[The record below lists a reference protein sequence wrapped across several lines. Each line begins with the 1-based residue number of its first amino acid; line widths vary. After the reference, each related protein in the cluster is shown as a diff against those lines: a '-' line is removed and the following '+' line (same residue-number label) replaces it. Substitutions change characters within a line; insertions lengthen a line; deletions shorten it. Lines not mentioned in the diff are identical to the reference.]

1 MSEVTSLITYAGWL
15 TWILPIVGAV
25 VTLLLAKVSATARN
39 YGAVL
44 FSFLAAVMALNLL
57 PAALKGDPIFLS
69 VSWIPALQIEAS
81 LVIDPL
87 SAFMANVVAWIS
99 FLIMVYSL
107 GYMKG
112 DEGLTR
118 YWFFMNYFIG
128 NMLLLVLSNNLLLTF
143 FAWEGVGL
151 SSYMLISHWY
161 HDPKDKWVGDMK
173 RTALGVA
180 TAFSPSHAGSK
191 AFVITRIGDIGFLIA
206 ILSIYHFT
214 NTFNI
219 LGPNSLQSLQV
230 EWMAGLATLGL
241 LVPMLL
247 LLLGGSIGKSAQ
259 FPLHE
264 WLPDAMTGPTSVS
277 ALIHAATMVNAGV
290 FFIARFSPMLF
301 ANIGT
306 YENMLI
312 FFQVVAWIGAIT
324 AFIAATQAMVARE
337 VKKVLAYST
346 ISQIGFMVMALG
358 VGGIAMQ
365 YASGYFA
372 GIYHLMSQA
381 VFKAS
386 LFMAA
391 GALLHAVAS
400 RYMWDMG
407 GMRKEMKITFV
418 AMVLASLSL
427 AGIPPFLGFWS
438 KDAILSVALTSG
450 EFGIFALGFITVAIT
465 AFYSIRMIGLIFTGK
480 KSENVMKIEKKD
492 RNHFKIPKLMW
503 VPALLLAVVSLVGGI
518 IAPLGFEHR
527 LEAFLVAPLETLA
540 SSSPITSQ
548 TIFFTAGISLVMV
561 ALGGLSAYSL
571 YIRRNV
577 DPQTITKG
585 PLGTL
590 HKFFYNRWYI
600 DPLYYRT
607 MVNGSMAF
615 AGGAYKYFEMGIMDK
630 VNTVIP
636 LAGERLSRLTRN
648 AQTGQLQEYATVLMI
663 AAIVL
668 AFIIMVI

>member
-1 MSEVTSLITYAGWL
+1 MTEVTPLITYAGWL
-15 TWILPIVGAV
+15 TWAIPIFGAV
-25 VTLLLAKVSATARN
+25 LTLLLAKISAKLRN

-57 PAALKGDPIFLS
+57 PPALKGEPIFLS
-69 VSWIPALQIEAS
+69 ISWIPALNIEAS

-87 SAFMANVVAWIS
+87 SAFLANVVAWVS

-112 DEGLTR
+112 DQGLTR

-128 NMLLLVLSNNLLLTF
+128 NMLLLILSNNLLLTF

-151 SSYMLISHWY
+151 SSYMLISHY
-161 HDPKDKWVGDMK
+161 YTDSEDKWVGDLK
-173 RTALGVA
+173 RKALGVA

-206 ILSIYHFT
+206 ILSIYHYT

-219 LGPNSLQSLQV
+219 LGPNSLQSLQS
-230 EWMAGLATLGL
+230 EWMAGLASLGL

-290 FFIARFSPMLF
+290 FFIARFSPMIF

-306 YENMLI
+306 YENLMI

-324 AFIAATQAMVARE
+324 AFIAATQAMVASE
-337 VKKVLAYST
+337 IKKVLAYST
-346 ISQIGFMVMALG
+346 VSQIGFMVMALG
-358 VGGIAMQ
+358 LGGIALH
-365 YASGYFA
+365 YTEGYFA

-381 VFKAS
+381 IFKAS

-418 AMVLASLSL
+418 VMLLASLSL
-427 AGIPPFLGFWS
+427 AGVPPFLGFWS

-450 EFGIFALGFITVAIT
+450 EYGILALGFVTVAIT

-480 KSENVMKIEKKD
+480 KSENVQRIEKKD
-492 RNHFKIPKLMW
+492 KSHFKVPKVMW
-503 VPALLLAVVSLVGGI
+503 VPALLLAIGSLVGGI
-518 IAPLGFEHR
+518 IAPLGFEHK
-527 LEAFLVAPLETLA
+527 LEAFLLAPLETLA
-540 SSSPITSQ
+540 SSSPIPSQ
-548 TIFFTAGISLVMV
+548 TIFFTAGISIVMV

-571 YIRRNV
+571 YVRRNV
-577 DPQTITKG
+577 DPQKLTQG
-585 PLGTL
+585 YLGTL

-607 MVNGSMAF
+607 IVNGSMAF
-615 AGGAYKYFEMGIMDK
+615 AGVAYRYFEMGILDK

-636 LAGERLSRLTRN
+636 RAGTGLSRYARN
-648 AQTGQLQEYATVLMI
+648 AQTGQLQEYATIFMI
-663 AAIVL
+663 GAIVI
-668 AFIIMVI
+668 AFIIMVV